1 MSKTAYLRFG
11 LWKEAR
17 GYSVWSIGLSGS
29 RQECYGHFTNK
40 ATAMRVLRTLRRQA
54 LNA

>member
-1 MSKTAYLRFG
+1 MQKRFG

-29 RQECYGHFTNK
+29 RQDCYGFFNSK
-40 ATAMRVLRTLRRQA
+40 RAALAAIRKLRKG
-54 LNA
+54 N